1 MKLCGLHFESE
12 AFLSANA
19 AIGPHDCTAVLYRIK
34 PDAPGPSWLPQIASF
49 ECRVLMKHFSVVPDL
64 DSFIRS
70 EEVRCMTFATL
81 FKETG
86 IHRIDL
92 LKIDAEGY
100 HAEILRL
107 FDIPSHKPAII
118 IIKDKHVSVA
128 DHRQSLGTLVDLGH
142 KFVISGEKALAYL
155 G

>member
-1 MKLCGLHFESE
+1 MRALLNVSAVRDLWAVVKKRELQEVFSRQRSTYGADAEAFANNEPITLSNGAKLCGLHFESE

-49 ECRVLMKHFSVVPDL
+49 ECSVLMKHFSVVPNF

-86 IHRIDL
+86 ILRIDL
-92 LKIDAEGY
+92 LMIDAEGY
-100 HAEILRL
+100 
-107 FDIPSHKPAII
+107 
-118 IIKDKHVSVA
+118 
-128 DHRQSLGTLVDLGH
+128 
-142 KFVISGEKALAYL
+142 
-155 G
+155 